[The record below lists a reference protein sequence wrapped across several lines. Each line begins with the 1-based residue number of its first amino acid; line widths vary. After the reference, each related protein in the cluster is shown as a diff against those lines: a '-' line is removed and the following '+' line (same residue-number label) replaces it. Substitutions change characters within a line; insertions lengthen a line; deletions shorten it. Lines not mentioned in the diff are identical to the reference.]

1 MLQFCQKYWPAE
13 HTLRAIAASFRRR
26 VPLGVPRSLD
36 QFSIHRHAVT
46 HRSPIARIL
55 VWRSRSRVSGAVAM
69 TLGDAKK
76 KPGFWWRRM
85 FLWMSFGALA
95 GRGMLQFCQKYWPAE
110 HTLRAIE
117 AKLTFEFIGYANG
130 FV

>member
-1 MLQFCQKYWPAE
+1 MAL
-13 HTLRAIAASFRRR
+13 I
-26 VPLGVPRSLD
+26 
-36 QFSIHRHAVT
+36 
-46 HRSPIARIL
+46 
-55 VWRSRSRVSGAVAM
+55 
-69 TLGDAKK
+69 DAKK

-117 AKLTFEFIGYANG
+117 TSFRRRVPGLNHRFGHSGRTACLISKVSSMRDRALRYLVQMNYSVNG
-130 FV
+130 